1 MGEVNRGAEGQNG
14 LFFSR
19 PVRAASFYQSPRNN
33 PNKHGKMIIYKDIIS
48 GDEMFSDIYKIK
60 DNGIIIEVEGKMISR
75 SDDNIDGGLLGA
87 NESQEEAGEDLES
100 TTVTGVD
107 IVLNHKLSET
117 GFDKTSFIAYI
128 KEYMKTIKSRLAE
141 SDPERVK
148 PFMAGAQ
155 EEVKKIL
162 GNFKNYQFY
171 TGESMNAE
179 GLVGLLDFREDGI
192 TPFMIFFKDGL
203 EIEKC

>member
-1 MGEVNRGAEGQNG
+1 
-14 LFFSR
+14 
-19 PVRAASFYQSPRNN
+19 
-33 PNKHGKMIIYKDIIS
+33 MIIYKDIIS

-75 SDDNIDGGLLGA
+75 SDDNIDGALLGA
-87 NESQEEAGEDLES
+87 NESQEEGAEDLES
-100 TTVTGVD
+100 TTVSGVD

-128 KEYMKTIKSRLAE
+128 KEYMKTIKGKLAE

-155 EEVKKIL
+155 DEVKKIL
-162 GNFKNYQFY
+162 SNFKNYQFY
-171 TGESMNAE
+171 TGESMNAD
-179 GLVGLLDFREDGI
+179 GMVGLLDFREDGI
-192 TPFMIFFKDGL
+192 TPYMIFFKDGL
-203 EIEKC
+203 EQEKC

>member
-1 MGEVNRGAEGQNG
+1 
-14 LFFSR
+14 
-19 PVRAASFYQSPRNN
+19 
-33 PNKHGKMIIYKDIIS
+33 MIIYKDIIS

-75 SDDNIDGGLLGA
+75 SEDNIDGALLGA
-87 NESQEEAGEDLES
+87 NESQEEGGEDLES
-100 TTVTGVD
+100 TTVSGVD

-128 KEYMKTIKSRLAE
+128 KEYMKTIKGKLSE

-155 EEVKKIL
+155 DEVKKIL
-162 GNFKNYQFY
+162 SNFKNYQFY

-179 GLVGLLDFREDGI
+179 GMVGLLDFREDGI

>member
-1 MGEVNRGAEGQNG
+1 
-14 LFFSR
+14 
-19 PVRAASFYQSPRNN
+19 
-33 PNKHGKMIIYKDIIS
+33 MIIYKDIIS

-75 SDDNIDGGLLGA
+75 SEDNIDGNLLGA

-100 TTVTGVD
+100 STVSGID
-107 IVLNHKLSET
+107 IVLNHKLAET

-128 KEYMKTIKSRLAE
+128 KEYMKTIKGRLAE
-141 SDPERVK
+141 TDPDRVK

-171 TGESMNAE
+171 TGESMNAD
-179 GLVGLLDFREDGI
+179 GLVGFLDFREDGI
-192 TPFMIFFKDGL
+192 TPYMIFFKDGL
-203 EIEKC
+203 EQEKC

>member
-1 MGEVNRGAEGQNG
+1 
-14 LFFSR
+14 
-19 PVRAASFYQSPRNN
+19 
-33 PNKHGKMIIYKDIIS
+33 MIIYKDIIT

-60 DNGIIIEVEGKMISR
+60 DNGIIIEVEGKMVSR
-75 SDDNIDGGLLGA
+75 SEDNIDGALLGA
-87 NESQEEAGEDLES
+87 NDSQEEAGEDLES

-107 IVLNHKLSET
+107 IVLNHKLQET
-117 GFDKTSFIAYI
+117 GFDKNSFKEHI
-128 KEYMKTIKSRLAE
+128 KEYMKTIKAKLTE

-155 EEVKKIL
+155 EEVKKIM
-162 GNFKNYQFY
+162 GNFKNYQFF
-171 TGESMNAE
+171 TGESMNPE
-179 GLVGLLDFREDGI
+179 GMVGMLDFREDGI

>member
-1 MGEVNRGAEGQNG
+1 
-14 LFFSR
+14 
-19 PVRAASFYQSPRNN
+19 
-33 PNKHGKMIIYKDIIS
+33 MIIYKDIIS

-75 SDDNIDGGLLGA
+75 SEDNIDGNLLGA
-87 NESQEEAGEDLES
+87 NESQEEGPGEDLES

-107 IVLNHKLSET
+107 IVLNHKLQET
-117 GFDKTSFIAYI
+117 GFDKSSFMAYI
-128 KEYMKTIKSRLAE
+128 KEYMKTIKGRLAE
-141 SDPERVK
+141 SDPDRVK
-148 PFMAGAQ
+148 PFMTGAQ
-155 EEVKKIL
+155 DEVKKIL
-162 GNFKNYQFY
+162 GNLKNYQFF

-179 GLVGLLDFREDGI
+179 GGLGLLDFREDGI

>member
-1 MGEVNRGAEGQNG
+1 
-14 LFFSR
+14 
-19 PVRAASFYQSPRNN
+19 
-33 PNKHGKMIIYKDIIS
+33 MIIYKDIIS

>member
-1 MGEVNRGAEGQNG
+1 
-14 LFFSR
+14 
-19 PVRAASFYQSPRNN
+19 
-33 PNKHGKMIIYKDIIS
+33 MIIYKDIIS

-60 DNGIIIEVEGKMISR
+60 DHGIIIEVEGKMISR
-75 SDDNIDGGLLGA
+75 SEDNIDGALLGA
-87 NESQEEAGEDLES
+87 NESQEEGGEDLES
-100 TTVTGVD
+100 TTVSGVD
-107 IVLNHKLSET
+107 IVLNHKLQET
-117 GFDKTSFIAYI
+117 GFDKASFIAYI
-128 KEYMKTIKSRLAE
+128 KEYMKTIKGKLAE

-162 GNFKNYQFY
+162 GNIKNYQFY

-179 GLVGLLDFREDGI
+179 GGIGLLDFREDGI

-203 EIEKC
+203 EQEKC

>member
-1 MGEVNRGAEGQNG
+1 
-14 LFFSR
+14 
-19 PVRAASFYQSPRNN
+19 
-33 PNKHGKMIIYKDIIS
+33 MIIYKDIIS

-75 SDDNIDGGLLGA
+75 SDDNIDGALLGA
-87 NESQEEAGEDLES
+87 NESQEEGGEDLES
-100 TTVTGVD
+100 TTVSGVD
-107 IVLNHKLSET
+107 IVLNHKLTET

-128 KEYMKTIKSRLAE
+128 KEYMKTIKGKLSE

-155 EEVKKIL
+155 DEVKKIL
-162 GNFKNYQFY
+162 SNFKNYQFY

-179 GLVGLLDFREDGI
+179 GMVGLLDFREDGI
-192 TPFMIFFKDGL
+192 TPYMIFFKDGL
-203 EIEKC
+203 EMEKC

>member
-1 MGEVNRGAEGQNG
+1 
-14 LFFSR
+14 
-19 PVRAASFYQSPRNN
+19 
-33 PNKHGKMIIYKDIIS
+33 MIIYKDIIS

-75 SDDNIDGGLLGA
+75 SEDIDGALLGA
-87 NESQEEAGEDLES
+87 NESQEEGCEDLES
-100 TTVTGVD
+100 TTVSGVD
-107 IVLNHKLSET
+107 IILNHKLTET

-128 KEYMKTIKSRLAE
+128 KEYMKTIKGKLAE

-155 EEVKKIL
+155 DEVKKIL

-171 TGESMNAE
+171 TGESMNAD
-179 GLVGLLDFREDGI
+179 GMIGLLDFREDGI
-192 TPFMIFFKDGL
+192 TPYMIFFKDGL
-203 EIEKC
+203 EQEKC